1 MISDESPAMR
11 FSRRELLKY
20 GSLLAATASAG
31 PVLAA
36 CSSGST
42 STATGSSAGS
52 GSMAG
57 TVNFYSWQ
65 GYDLLPEPALKAWRK
80 KHDVLIHST
89 YVSTHNDITAKF
101 STGGGHGIYNL
112 STYEAGYGPYYVGL
126 KIPSPIDMSK
136 VPNFQQVYPIFRQGA
151 VSSRWWNFGGHQWA
165 LPFTWGLQGVN
176 YDATKIKPPASYNDL
191 LSPSLKGK
199 IGVTDDPVAA
209 IVIGAHVLGIF
220 RSDSRYTPAQL
231 NQIIGFWSKMK
242 KNARLVIPSYGNM
255 ADLFVAGEIVAATPG
270 WSAVNSFAAA
280 KGDKN
285 VQHTLP
291 KEGSATFCDAFM
303 VPTGATDLD
312 TVYGYINEAF
322 SPQAQAQEAENLVQ
336 GAVNPQAVPL
346 MDAATR
352 GLYPYNNIDQVLTVT
367 APLEEIP
374 VTVPSGYANFNDWN
388 TAWES
393 FKAS

>member
-1 MISDESPAMR
+1 
-11 FSRRELLKY
+11 
-20 GSLLAATASAG
+20 
-31 PVLAA
+31 
-36 CSSGST
+36 
-42 STATGSSAGS
+42 
-52 GSMAG
+52 
-57 TVNFYSWQ
+57 
-65 GYDLLPEPALKAWRK
+65 
-80 KHDVLIHST
+80 
-89 YVSTHNDITAKF
+89 
-101 STGGGHGIYNL
+101 
-112 STYEAGYGPYYVGL
+112 
-126 KIPSPIDMSK
+126 
-136 VPNFQQVYPIFRQGA
+136 
-151 VSSRWWNFGGHQWA
+151 
-165 LPFTWGLQGVN
+165 
-176 YDATKIKPPASYNDL
+176 
-191 LSPSLKGK
+191 
-199 IGVTDDPVAA
+199 
-209 IVIGAHVLGIF
+209 
-220 RSDSRYTPAQL
+220 
-231 NQIIGFWSKMK
+231 
-242 KNARLVIPSYGNM
+242 M